1 MYRSHY
7 CNILTKHSEST
18 ESVLPQPGAVSGGR
32 GGSIAGITV
41 GVLVLILVAA
51 AALVVAVIMLAL
63 YYGYKHPTSRIG
75 TLMTKVNMI
84 CEIKCRLTGRLTV
97 VIGVTRNQAASCGY
111 VSVKY

>member
-1 MYRSHY
+1 MFFLLY
-7 CNILTKHSEST
+7 TTEST
-18 ESVLPQPGAVSGGR
+18 ENVFPQPGAVSGGS

-75 TLMTKVNMI
+75 ALMMKVS
-84 CEIKCRLTGRLTV
+84 L
-97 VIGVTRNQAASCGY
+97 
-111 VSVKY
+111 